1 MIFLILLVVFCY
13 VIHKMCVDRGVSP
26 YKHLIGFIT
35 GFFLILFATSFA
47 LVMVY
52 GQNILNDPEV
62 GKKVQLFAPFAMM
75 FQFLLFVF
83 FRIKIARVPIERHE
97 DDEPKTPS
105 GGEKKDLSYFR

>member
-13 VIHKMCVDRGVSP
+13 VIHKMCADRGISP
-26 YKHLIGFIT
+26 WNHLIGFVT

-52 GQNILNDPEV
+52 GQNIINDPEV
-62 GKKVQLFAPFAMM
+62 EKKVMLFAPFAMM

-83 FRIKIARVPIERHE
+83 FRIKIARVRIHSKE
-97 DDEPKTPS
+97 DDEPTLPKD
-105 GGEKKDLSYFR
+105 GEKKDFSYFR